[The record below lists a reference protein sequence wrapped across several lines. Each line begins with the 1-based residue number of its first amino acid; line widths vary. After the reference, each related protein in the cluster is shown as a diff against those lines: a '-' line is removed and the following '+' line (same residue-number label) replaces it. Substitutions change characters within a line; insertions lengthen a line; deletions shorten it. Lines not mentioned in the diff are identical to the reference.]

1 MISRCPPLSYP
12 LYETLMKFM
21 KFMKLMGNRLRFK
34 RAGDMGDSS

>member
-1 MISRCPPLSYP
+1 MISRCLPLSYP

-21 KFMKLMGNRLRFK
+21 KLMRNRLRFK